1 MAKSERERAKT
12 FLSENNNAK
21 LNDFINGYYT
31 MATLTK
37 EAGVDRSMLY
47 LAMSDLDP
55 NATKKRKEIKFDI
68 LKDLVEQINVCIPYE
83 HMDIDLERLM
93 GKDSDF
99 VNKPIATQKRRI
111 SDLRYRTSQKQIDF
125 DKDFEF
131 ILQKKVNAWYRNYLI
146 HKEIEERVAIPSDI
160 AKKYGVDPRKVYEI
174 NAFFDEN
181 PNQHNIK
188 KKGVTLEQKQRF
200 LENVKMFEEH
210 EAGIDITDLSK
221 KYELDEDLVKR
232 IISSVEEAKMQL
244 K

>member
-1 MAKSERERAKT
+1 M
-12 FLSENNNAK
+12 
-21 LNDFINGYYT
+21 
-31 MATLTK
+31 
-37 EAGVDRSMLY
+37 
-47 LAMSDLDP
+47 
-55 NATKKRKEIKFDI
+55 
-68 LKDLVEQINVCIPYE
+68 
-83 HMDIDLERLM
+83 
-93 GKDSDF
+93 
-99 VNKPIATQKRRI
+99 
-111 SDLRYRTSQKQIDF
+111 
-125 DKDFEF
+125 
-131 ILQKKVNAWYRNYLI
+131 
-146 HKEIEERVAIPSDI
+146 
-160 AKKYGVDPRKVYEI
+160 YEI